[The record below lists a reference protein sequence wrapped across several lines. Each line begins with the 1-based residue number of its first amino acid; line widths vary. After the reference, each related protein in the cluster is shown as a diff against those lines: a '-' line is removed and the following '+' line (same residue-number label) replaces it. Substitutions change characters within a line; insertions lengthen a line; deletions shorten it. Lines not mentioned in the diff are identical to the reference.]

1 MMELMA
7 GPLVAA
13 ERGESALLSGFDA
26 WMLSEQRR
34 VFGLC
39 QRFLRDRD
47 EADSATQDVFL
58 KAYQALRKEDAQT
71 LDDPARWLTR
81 IAVNTCLDRLRSHKW
96 QLWRRRPSP
105 EDESLI
111 LRMIRSVRPEA
122 EARYFA
128 VQIMARLE
136 RALGRLSG
144 RQRVVFTLRHYED
157 LSLEEIS
164 RILDLDVGTVKAHMF
179 RAVTK
184 LREEL
189 RDLYGGKK

>member
-1 MMELMA
+1 MELMA
-7 GPLVAA
+7 GPLVAL
-13 ERGESALLSGFDA
+13 ERPESDLLNGFDG

-34 VFGLC
+34 IFGLC

-58 KAYQALRKEDAQT
+58 KAYQALRKEDAQA

-81 IAVNTCLDRLRSHKW
+81 IAVNTCLDRLRSQKW

-111 LRMIRSVRPEA
+111 LRMTRSVRPEA
-122 EARYFA
+122 EQRCFA
-128 VQIMARLE
+128 GEIAAQLE
-136 RALGRLSG
+136 RAMGRLSG
-144 RQRVVFTLRHYED
+144 RQRAVFTLRHYED

-164 RILDLDVGTVKAHMF
+164 GILHLDVGTVKAHMF

-184 LREEL
+184 LRAEL
-189 RDLYGGKK
+189 RDLYGGKV